1 MSAIEARLGKMG
13 LALPGPR
20 KYPSSNRRG
29 CVRVG
34 TILFVSGHPPQ
45 HPDMKIREHGR
56 LGADMTIEEGY
67 AAARVA
73 ALLML
78 ATVKGEVG
86 SLDEVKRVIRLFGMV
101 NSTPDFVEHPKVIDG
116 ASDLM
121 LELFG
126 PTYGCHA
133 RSAVG
138 MASLP
143 RGQAVEINGE
153 FELSAEA

>member
-1 MSAIEARLGKMG
+1 MSAIEAKLDALG
-13 LALPGPR
+13 LTLPALR
-20 KYPSSNRRG
+20 KYPSPNRRG

-45 HPDMKIREHGR
+45 HPDMKFREHGK
-56 LGADMTIEEGY
+56 LGADMTVEEGY

-78 ATVKGEVG
+78 ATVKGEAG
-86 SLDEVKRVIRLFGMV
+86 SLDKVKRVIRLFGMV
-101 NSTPDFVEHPKVIDG
+101 NSTPDFTEHPRVIDG

-153 FELSAEA
+153 FELLADA

>member
-1 MSAIEARLGKMG
+1 MSAIEDKLKAMG
-13 LALPGPR
+13 YTLPPPR
-20 KYPSSNRRG
+20 KFPSPNRCG

-34 TILFVSGHPPQ
+34 AILLVSGHGPH
-45 HPDMKIREHGR
+45 HPDMKIREHGK

-67 AAARVA
+67 AAAKSA
-73 ALLML
+73 ALTIL

-86 SLDEVKRVIRLFGMV
+86 DLDKVKRVVRLFGMV
-101 NSTPDFVEHPKVIDG
+101 NSTPDFGDHPKVIDG
-116 ASDLM
+116 ASDLFY
-121 LELFG
+121 ELFG

-138 MASLP
+138 MAGLP

-153 FELSAEA
+153 FEMLA